1 LERAREYDRVSE
13 WLARNKKVISSQK
26 GDALDTGQKA
36 KAGYGIEGR
45 RLQFQKD
52 SYRQPVLTRKP
63 RNPKNYRRG
72 QPDPEAELCMSRLRE
87 LRDQNHI
94 TANSLNQTSL
104 VESGYEA
111 PEDEQRHSSA
121 PEVV

>member
-1 LERAREYDRVSE
+1 M
-13 WLARNKKVISSQK
+13 VISSQK
-26 GDALDTGQKA
+26 GDALDTGQKT

-52 SYRQPVLTRKP
+52 SYRQPVLTRRP

-87 LRDQNHI
+87 LREQNQI
-94 TANSLNQTSL
+94 RTRNDSLNQNSL
-104 VESGYEA
+104 VDASYDA
-111 PEDEQRHSSA
+111 PEDEQRNFSA
-121 PEVV
+121 PEML

>member
-1 LERAREYDRVSE
+1 MERAREYDRVSE
-13 WLARNKKVISSQK
+13 WLARNKEVTSSPK

-72 QPDPEAELCMSRLRE
+72 QPDPEAALCMSRLRE

-94 TANSLNQTSL
+94 TTRLDSLD
-104 VESGYEA
+104 ESGYEA
-111 PEDEQRHSSA
+111 PEDEQRHFSA